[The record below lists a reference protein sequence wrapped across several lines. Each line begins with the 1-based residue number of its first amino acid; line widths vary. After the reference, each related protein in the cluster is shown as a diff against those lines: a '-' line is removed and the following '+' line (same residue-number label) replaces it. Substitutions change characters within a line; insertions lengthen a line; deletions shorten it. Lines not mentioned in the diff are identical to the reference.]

1 MALFCKKIVCNLG
14 NYETLA
20 LEVSEC
26 SSFLEC
32 DKLLEA
38 ELGIFGLPHR
48 GVRMLL

>member
-20 LEVSEC
+20 FELSEC

-32 DKLLEA
+32 DQLLIP
-38 ELGIFGLPHR
+38 ELVRFGFKHR
-48 GVRMLL
+48 GVRIE

>member
-32 DKLLEA
+32 DELLIP
-38 ELGIFGLPHR
+38 ELVRFRLKHR
-48 GVRMLL
+48 GVRIE